1 MVCARWTEKKIHY
14 NTRGDSNKKIDSTYL
29 PFFRTILKTLY
40 GSTPSAS
47 TSQSC
52 QKRPAKIDG
61 CLRNMLSPAWQTAQ
75 LIVRA
80 NIPGKQ
86 CIKKCKRNKI
96 NYCRIFLAFRN
107 IFWFYSEMEW
117 LDTIKSKKIIV
128 EIYVNVLDKK
138 ILVLGYFT

>member
-80 NIPGKQ
+80 NTPGKQ
-86 CIKKCKRNKI
+86 CIKKCKRNK
-96 NYCRIFLAFRN
+96 NKLLSNF
-107 IFWFYSEMEW
+107 FWRLETYFG
-117 LDTIKSKKIIV
+117 LIVKLTRLRAKKT
-128 EIYVNVLDKK
+128 KK
-138 ILVLGYFT
+138 KYT